1 VLLIVHSDTLLQ
13 AHFLDPTRPVAA
25 NMFNEYGPGTL
36 SDFLDV
42 QGLSH
47 GDAREYASARAK
59 QPKKPLIAS
68 ECCSCLTQ
76 RDENDAILNT
86 KYSSFNADCLQA
98 EVGLT
103 DALPVLC
110 LLLLLWKLTL
120 CAMRYL
126 TTLFGCSHFMLHRLP
141 PPLTTTAYHHRLP
154 PPLTTTAYHH
164 RLPPPLTTT
173 AYHHRL
179 PPPPFHHLSRSS
191 DLLCMHSYCPSST

>member
-1 VLLIVHSDTLLQ
+1 
-13 AHFLDPTRPVAA
+13 
-25 NMFNEYGPGTL
+25 MFNEYGPGTL

-126 TTLFGCSHFMLHRLP
+126 TTLFGCSHFYA
-141 PPLTTTAYHHRLP
+141 PPLTTTAYHHRHSTIYLALQISYACTHTA
-154 PPLTTTAYHH
+154 PLVRSRNNGLDTRRLSRRASSH
-164 RLPPPLTTT
+164 RL
-173 AYHHRL
+173 AA
-179 PPPPFHHLSRSS
+179 S
-191 DLLCMHSYCPSST
+191 